1 MLLLTCLVNHSCS
14 HFFLSPQQIKTSAAE
29 TMGAVLTFASTRD
42 PPIAVAA
49 HLDMLFILIKGRVI
63 QVNTTIK
70 SLKIYIR
77 TCALSAKFT
86 VSSD

>member
-1 MLLLTCLVNHSCS
+1 MLLLTCLVSHSCS

-29 TMGAVLTFASTRD
+29 TMGAVLTSASTRD

-49 HLDMLFILIKGRVI
+49 HLDTLFILIKGRVM

-70 SLKIYIR
+70 SLVIYIR
-77 TCALSAKFT
+77 TYVPNAK
-86 VSSD
+86 VSR